1 MLVHFGLL
9 YKMFLHFWAII
20 CYRLS
25 EPLVWSE
32 YWLTHF
38 FKWQTEKKKGRKK
51 RFPLLFAP
59 KKQHPA
65 SLESFNIV
73 KTGRPKSNIKPL
85 IHLAG
90 PILYPSQLFFHI
102 TLYNTSIHGNLGARR
117 FQILQCM
124 STANLFHDYGKY
136 CEKGSPGS

>member
-1 MLVHFGLL
+1 MAH
-9 YKMFLHFWAII
+9 
-20 CYRLS
+20 R
-25 EPLVWSE
+25 
-32 YWLTHF
+32 
-38 FKWQTEKKKGRKK
+38 KKKRGGWGEKVS
-51 RFPLLFAP
+51 AAICSQ

-65 SLESFNIV
+65 SLESFNMV
-73 KTGRPKSNIKPL
+73 KTGRPKCNIKPL

-90 PILYPSQLFFHI
+90 PILYPSQFFFHI

>member
-1 MLVHFGLL
+1 M
-9 YKMFLHFWAII
+9 AN
-20 CYRLS
+20 
-25 EPLVWSE
+25 
-32 YWLTHF
+32 
-38 FKWQTEKKKGRKK
+38 KKKGGGEKGFRCYLLQKK
-51 RFPLLFAP
+51 
-59 KKQHPA
+59 KHPA

-73 KTGRPKSNIKPL
+73 KTGRPKCNIKPL

-90 PILYPSQLFFHI
+90 PILYPSQIFFHI

-136 CEKGSPGS
+136 CEKGSPGSWGENTVGKGRQEAKLKPC